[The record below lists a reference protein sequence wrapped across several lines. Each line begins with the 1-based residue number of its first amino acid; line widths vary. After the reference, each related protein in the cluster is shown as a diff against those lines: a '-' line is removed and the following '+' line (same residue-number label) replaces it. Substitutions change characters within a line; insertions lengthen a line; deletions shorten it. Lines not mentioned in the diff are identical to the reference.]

1 MRLWCRLL
9 PALGGSSE
17 QLPLSSSCTACLTHC
32 SVNINCFSCCSCC
45 SGHRDS
51 PCPGLLGVHASA
63 HLPASVYTWS
73 SPSPVQ
79 GTHIKDLLL
88 VPFPLLLAS
97 SFTPSLVSPSLSPHH
112 QAKSTTPCNVQLG
125 APANTWQE
133 GAQEHVL
140 KLSVP
145 SLLVGHTAWL
155 PEWEGIEAPPAAFCL
170 CSTVLH

>member
-1 MRLWCRLL
+1 MPGSKNSPQEITKHITLEMGQGSTCLFMATIIAMCLRPLWSPDR
-9 PALGGSSE
+9 SSE
-17 QLPLSSSCTACLTHC
+17 QLPLSSSCTACLAHC
-32 SVNINCFSCCSCC
+32 SVSISCFCYSSCC
-45 SGHRDS
+45 SGHRDF
-51 PCPGLLGVHASA
+51 PCPGLLGA
-63 HLPASVYTWS
+63 HLPASFYTWP

-112 QAKSTTPCNVQLG
+112 QAKSITPCNVQLG

-140 KLSVP
+140 K
-145 SLLVGHTAWL
+145 
-155 PEWEGIEAPPAAFCL
+155 
-170 CSTVLH
+170 